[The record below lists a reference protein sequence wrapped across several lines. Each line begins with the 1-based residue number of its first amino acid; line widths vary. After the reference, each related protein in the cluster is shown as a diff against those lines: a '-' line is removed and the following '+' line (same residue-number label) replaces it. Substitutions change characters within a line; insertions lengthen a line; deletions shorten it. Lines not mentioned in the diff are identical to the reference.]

1 VPTFTNATIQWQIR
15 FSHHKEKRMIV
26 ELGKVSQQT
35 KGLGEAGQELPAFP
49 TTQPKH

>member
-1 VPTFTNATIQWQIR
+1 MPRSSGQFVSVI
-15 FSHHKEKRMIV
+15 SKEKHMIV

-35 KGLGEAGQELPAFP
+35 KGAGEAGMELPLFP